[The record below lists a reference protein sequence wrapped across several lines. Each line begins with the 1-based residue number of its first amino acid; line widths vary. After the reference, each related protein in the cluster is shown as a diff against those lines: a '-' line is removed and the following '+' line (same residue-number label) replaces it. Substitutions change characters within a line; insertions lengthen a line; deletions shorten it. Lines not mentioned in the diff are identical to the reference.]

1 MQTATFGF
9 RRIYMRLVTATSSI
23 FGAASHIKIV
33 FAAVAQHIHHIAG
46 GYVERT
52 DHASRQVKMTVG
64 AKDYVRA
71 ACYSE

>member
-1 MQTATFGF
+1 MESTAFAFRGEYLRFKASAVGHF
-9 RRIYMRLVTATSSI
+9 RRTGNV
-23 FGAASHIKIV
+23 KIV